1 MPAPASPPRLPLP
14 PLLLPLLLGLTGVAG
29 EVELQV
35 IQPEKSVS
43 LPPGET
49 LTLRCT
55 LTSLIPIGTVRW
67 FRGTESGREL
77 IFSFRG
83 GHFPR
88 VTNITDATKRNNVD
102 FSIRISNITPAD
114 AGTYY
119 CVKFQKGNPDVE
131 LKSGPGTR
139 VFVHAKPSFP
149 EVSGPSNRTSTGQ
162 IVNFT
167 CTSTGFFPKNIHLK
181 WFENGMELPAF
192 QTLVFLLGDAASYTI
207 ISIAMVTLDL
217 SSLHSQLTC
226 QVAHSTLQS
235 PLSRHVNISKFL
247 QVIPTV
253 TISAHQVPSLQ
264 LAILTCH
271 IQRFYPEVIQST
283 WLEMNRGLK
292 ACEASVLTK
301 NPDGTF
307 NQDSHILVYTSED
320 KAQFTCQVWQEA
332 QPPVQASMQLSEFRE
347 ARAFSAPSGTLI
359 LLGWKLFSLTAL
371 CTICVLK
378 RRFPSRR
385 TDPGTALAMKPAAT
399 TKASPVPPAS

>member
-1 MPAPASPPRLPLP
+1 MMPAPASPPRLPLP

-139 VFVHAKPSFP
+139 VLYMHGLCMRASV
-149 EVSGPSNRTSTGQ
+149 G
-162 IVNFT
+162 
-167 CTSTGFFPKNIHLK
+167 
-181 WFENGMELPAF
+181 
-192 QTLVFLLGDAASYTI
+192 FLLAWC
-207 ISIAMVTLDL
+207 TLKAHQTWLIFTTDL
-217 SSLHSQLTC
+217 SGAGKEGPTPWKPYSPETSSWTAGQFIWTILEDPTHPLLWQTMYLH
-226 QVAHSTLQS
+226 
-235 PLSRHVNISKFL
+235 
-247 QVIPTV
+247 
-253 TISAHQVPSLQ
+253 
-264 LAILTCH
+264 
-271 IQRFYPEVIQST
+271 
-283 WLEMNRGLK
+283 
-292 ACEASVLTK
+292 
-301 NPDGTF
+301 
-307 NQDSHILVYTSED
+307 
-320 KAQFTCQVWQEA
+320 
-332 QPPVQASMQLSEFRE
+332 
-347 ARAFSAPSGTLI
+347 APGQ
-359 LLGWKLFSLTAL
+359 G
-371 CTICVLK
+371 
-378 RRFPSRR
+378 
-385 TDPGTALAMKPAAT
+385 
-399 TKASPVPPAS
+399 KASRASDME

>member
-43 LPPGET
+43 LPPGEA

-55 LTSLIPIGTVRW
+55 LTSLIPIGMVRW

-88 VTNITDATKRNNVD
+88 VTNITDNTKRNNVD

-114 AGTYY
+114 SGTYY

-139 VFVHAKPSFP
+139 VFVH
-149 EVSGPSNRTSTGQ
+149 
-162 IVNFT
+162 
-167 CTSTGFFPKNIHLK
+167 
-181 WFENGMELPAF
+181 
-192 QTLVFLLGDAASYTI
+192 
-207 ISIAMVTLDL
+207 
-217 SSLHSQLTC
+217 
-226 QVAHSTLQS
+226 
-235 PLSRHVNISKFL
+235 
-247 QVIPTV
+247 
-253 TISAHQVPSLQ
+253 
-264 LAILTCH
+264 
-271 IQRFYPEVIQST
+271 
-283 WLEMNRGLK
+283 
-292 ACEASVLTK
+292 
-301 NPDGTF
+301 
-307 NQDSHILVYTSED
+307 
-320 KAQFTCQVWQEA
+320 
-332 QPPVQASMQLSEFRE
+332 E

>member
-43 LPPGET
+43 LPPGEA

-88 VTNITDATKRNNVD
+88 VTNITDTTKRNNVD

-114 AGTYY
+114 SGTYY

-283 WLEMNRGLK
+283 WLEMNKGLK

-320 KAQFTCQVWQEA
+320 KAQLTCQVWQEA
-332 QPPVQASMQLSEFRE
+332 QPPVQASMQLSEFR